1 MASIKIQSSSS
12 GGGSI
17 TLTAPTTSSNRTVTF
32 PDEDITLSGGSST
45 TFGDVGTYV
54 LANRGDDLNT
64 ISQGTTYAG
73 SGLYPTGFQS
83 FVYAYGGSAPY
94 RAAGLNS
101 SAIGSGTWR
110 AMGRTP
116 NNGSLSYYYPA
127 NLFVRVS

>member
-1 MASIKIQSSSS
+1 MTSVIRGNDDFDSAVLNEGSTGEVLTKQSDGTSQFAA
-12 GGGSI
+12 
-17 TLTAPTTSSNRTVTF
+17 APT
-32 PDEDITLSGGSST
+32 GST

-64 ISQGTTYAG
+64 ITQGTTYAG
-73 SGLYPTGFQS
+73 SGLYPTGFQA
-83 FVYAYGGSAPY
+83 FVYAYSGGQASNRSA
-94 RAAGLNS
+94 GVNS

-116 NNGSLSYYYPA
+116 NQGGLYYYYPA